1 MDKRMRRMIMTLHA
15 NGLSA
20 SDIAKKFETDTRRE
34 RKDFI
39 LTAMAI
45 EDVLREMG
53 AVDPTRR
60 IPQKPDIHP
69 DMPKRF
75 ISISE
80 SKKQRSKHK
89 VKQKDVTEDQKHW
102 HSLVC
107 GFGQNGKKLL
117 KSPDRRQLERKLQ
130 EHLDIGWTQI
140 GGISTDFYCDG
151 ETYIAV
157 VQKTKGDTPDAR

>member
-1 MDKRMRRMIMTLHA
+1 MDKRMRR
-15 NGLSA
+15 
-20 SDIAKKFETDTRRE
+20 K
-34 RKDFI
+34 I
-39 LTAMAI
+39 LTLYSNGMNAHDITIQHNLDPRAEYTVTTMQI

-60 IPQKPDIHP
+60 IPQKPDIQP

-89 VKQKDVTEDQKHW
+89 MKKKEVTEDQKNW

-107 GFGQNGKKLL
+107 GFAQNGKKLL
-117 KSPDRRQLERKLQ
+117 KSPNRRQLERKIQ
-130 EHLDIGWTQI
+130 EHLDVGWTQI
-140 GGISTDFYCDG
+140 GGITTDFYIDG
-151 ETYIAV
+151 ETFVAV
-157 VQKTKGDTPDAR
+157 VQKLEGGTH